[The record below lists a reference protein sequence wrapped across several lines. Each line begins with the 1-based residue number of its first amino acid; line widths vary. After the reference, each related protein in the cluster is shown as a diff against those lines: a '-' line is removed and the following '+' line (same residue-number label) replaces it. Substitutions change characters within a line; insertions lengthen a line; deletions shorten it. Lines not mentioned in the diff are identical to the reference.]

1 MKHIK
6 VVVVF
11 LFFAF
16 VASAQTVITDECPLS
31 FASEVEED
39 RISAMLPYVS
49 MHTGQAST
57 KPLKASAFTY
67 NFYRGTLHSHTA
79 YSDGDMDGVCPT
91 FGSAATCC
99 YNIGSTALNFNY
111 LGISDHNHNEG
122 PVMTL
127 PKHNSGVSES
137 TNFNASLPGAAFP
150 TVYGLEWG
158 TIAQGGHVLVHD
170 VNKLIGWNPG
180 VYDVF
185 AAKGDYP
192 RLFNVVDSMG
202 GFCILAHPV
211 STDYSGIFNTAPYNA
226 LWDNVIVGVSLL
238 NGPYNSTNT
247 AYSDPPTAAPDEV
260 RYKDLLKKG
269 YHIGPTIDLD
279 NHNSNTMGKS
289 SQGRTVVL
297 ENSLSKAAL
306 ISGYKAMRYYATED
320 YNVEIL
326 FDANS
331 TLIMGTISTQ
341 VSNPVLN
348 VSVTD
353 PDGGDN
359 VSKIEIFYGI
369 PGSGTAAALLT
380 SNLSSPTLTY
390 THVIANLSTYYYYAK
405 ITQADGQRMWTS
417 PIWYTKD
424 VTLPISLTKFDATVE
439 NNDAVIQWRTSNEKN
454 CKSYSLLRSENEM
467 SFLPVFSCDCKNS
480 VNGAEYEFRDKELK
494 SGIYY
499 YRLIEK
505 DLQEKAIDYGIVYA
519 ELKNS
524 EAIPRIYTNSEN
536 RSFVVTGLDP
546 SSSKTIFSVF
556 DIMGKK
562 VYSEVMSSNNIKV
575 NDLPDGI
582 YLVQLES
589 GSKILNYKIA
599 LH

>member
-1 MKHIK
+1 MKRFYI
-6 VVVVF
+6 VF
-11 LFFAF
+11 LFLFAGF
-16 VASAQTVITDECPLS
+16 AVNAQLIPVDECPIS
-31 FASEVEED
+31 FASEVEEG
-39 RISAMLPYVS
+39 RIKAMLPYAS
-49 MHTGQAST
+49 MNAAQAST
-57 KPLKASAFTY
+57 SPLKASAFTY
-67 NFYRGTLHSHTA
+67 NYYRGTLHSHTA

-137 TNFNASLPGAAFP
+137 TNFNSSLAGATFP
-150 TVYGLEWG
+150 TLYGLEWG
-158 TIAQGGHVLVHD
+158 TISTGGHVLVHD
-170 VNKLIGWNPG
+170 VNKLIGWNPSL
-180 VYDVF
+180 YNVF
-185 AAKGDYP
+185 TAKGDYP
-192 RLFNVVDSMG
+192 RLFNVVDSLG
-202 GFCILAHPV
+202 GFCILAHPT
-211 STDYSGIFNTAPYNA
+211 STDYSGIFGATAYNT

-247 AYSDPPTAAPDEV
+247 AYSDPPTGAPDEV
-260 RYKDLLKKG
+260 RYKDLLRKG
-269 YHIGPTIDLD
+269 YHVGPTIDLD
-279 NHNSNTMGKS
+279 NHNSNTTGKS

-297 ENSLSKAAL
+297 ENSLSKAAV
-306 ISGYKAMRYYATED
+306 ISGYKAMRFYATED
-320 YNVEIL
+320 YNVEVL

-331 TLIMGTISTQ
+331 TLIMGSISTQ

-353 PDGGDN
+353 PDLGDN

-369 PGSGTAAALLT
+369 PGSGIAATLLT
-380 SNLSSPTLTY
+380 SNLSSTTLTY
-390 THVIANLSTYYYYAK
+390 THVIANLSNYYYYAK
-405 ITQADGQRMWTS
+405 ITQTDGQRMWTS

-424 VTLPISLTKFDATVE
+424 VTLPITLTKFEATVE
-439 NNDAVIQWRTSNEKN
+439 NKEAVIQWRTSNEKN
-454 CKSYSLLRSENEM
+454 CKSYSLLRSENGM

-480 VNGAEYEFRDKELK
+480 VNGAEYEYRDKDLK

-505 DLQEKAIDYGIVYA
+505 DFEGKAIDYGIVYA
-519 ELKNS
+519 ELKNP
-524 EAIPRIYTNSEN
+524 EAIPRVYTNSEN
-536 RSFVVTGLDP
+536 RSFVVTGMDP
-546 SSSKTIFSVF
+546 SVSPTIFSVY

-562 VYSEVMSSNNIKV
+562 VYSEVMTGNFVKV
-575 NDLPDGI
+575 NDLPEGI

-589 GSKILNYKIA
+589 GSKILSYKVA
-599 LH
+599 FQ